1 MIKQSIGGAVKYIE
15 KNGVEN
21 YIEKIKEDYE
31 QLEKDFEKYKKYHE
45 DWLQFTKREM
55 RKEVIKSNTLLYKD
69 TETFLLELYVDDNLE
84 IIPIKTFQ
92 ELENGIKYVR
102 GDTFETMFETNDN
115 PEKLKSTYRYRVRG
129 IHEEIKILWRVQN
142 NNDEKK
148 E

>member
-1 MIKQSIGGAVKYIE
+1 MYKIE